1 MEGFAQQLFDFFSA
15 WGAEVAVFL
24 VAMCP
29 LVELR
34 LAIPIGCIAGLPWW
48 EVFLLSV
55 VGNLLPVA
63 PRYFLLRPIFAWMKK
78 TRLFRRLAEAL
89 ERKILSKSDRVTR
102 YEMLGLILFVG
113 VPLPGTGAW
122 TGTGIA
128 ALLDLKPK
136 KTFLSVVIGVLAAAV
151 AVTLISYGVS
161 GIVSFFSK

>member
-1 MEGFAQQLFDFFSA
+1 MEGIAQSLFDFFSA
-15 WGAEVAVFL
+15 WGAEVAVFF

-63 PRYFLLRPIFAWMKK
+63 PLYFLLRPLFAWMKK

-89 ERKILSKSDRVTR
+89 ERKIRSKSGRVTR
-102 YEMLGLILFVG
+102 YEMRGLILFVG